1 MNVEIRPLR
10 PDDIARV
17 AQIERES
24 FPTLWPPTP
33 FQGELNNRMAKYL
46 LACESNTADAHSS
59 EMLAPREA
67 VTHSSPSLFSR
78 LVGVMTGG
86 FHSRNAI
93 PPLDYSI
100 LGFVGLLFVSDET
113 HITGIAVEEASRG
126 RGIGELLLM
135 GSIDLSMEHECT
147 MMSLEVRVSNYI
159 AQSLYKKYGFRE
171 VNIRK
176 GYYSD
181 NRENAAVMS
190 IDSLDTPAYRE
201 EFMKLREAYRQ
212 RYGEVRIAL
221 S

>member
-1 MNVEIRPLR
+1 MNVKIRPLR
-10 PDDIARV
+10 PDDILRV
-17 AQIERES
+17 AQIEREA

-33 FQGELNNRMAKYL
+33 FKGELNNSMAKYL
-46 LACESNTADAHSS
+46 LACESNAADAHSS
-59 EMLAPREA
+59 EMPVPREA
-67 VTHSSPSLFSR
+67 VNHSSPSLFSR

-86 FHSRNAI
+86 FHSHNAI
-93 PPLDYSI
+93 PPPDYSI
-100 LGFVGLLFVSDET
+100 LGFVGLWFISGET

-126 RGIGELLLM
+126 EGIGELLLI
-135 GSIDLSMEHECT
+135 GSIDLSMERGCT
-147 MMSLEVRVSNYI
+147 MMSLEVRVSNFV

-176 GYYSD
+176 GYYAD
-181 NRENAAVMS
+181 NRENAAVMA
-190 IDSLDTPAYRE
+190 IDPLDTPAYRE